1 MKRTLPTLQRGCVTE
16 PGGRRE
22 ALRLLAVLGIGAGAE
37 TAMAQDATRTEP
49 RSYKVL
55 FENDK
60 VRVLEYVSRP
70 GIGVCGTGKHSHPDH
85 VTVTLT
91 PAKVK
96 LTTADGK
103 VQVHALPAGSTF
115 WEPASTHAAE
125 NVGGSGSR
133 MVLVEIKDKDWK
145 PATG

>member
-1 MKRTLPTLQRGCVTE
+1 MKTTMRCDCKPA
-16 PGGRRE
+16 PGSRRE
-22 ALRLLAVLGIGAGAE
+22 ALMLLAALGIGTDAAQ
-37 TAMAQDATRTEP
+37 AQDATRMEP
-49 RSYKVL
+49 RSYKLL

-70 GIGVCGTGKHSHPDH
+70 GIGVCGAGKHSHPDH

-103 VQVHALPAGSTF
+103 VQVKEIAAGTAF
-115 WEPASTHAAE
+115 WDPASTHSAE
-125 NVGGSGSR
+125 NIGGSGSR
-133 MVLVEIKDKDWK
+133 MVLVEVKDKDWK

>member
-1 MKRTLPTLQRGCVTE
+1 MKKSMRCPCDAA
-16 PGGRRE
+16 PGNRRE
-22 ALRLLAVLGIGAGAE
+22 ALLFLAALGVGTEAAQ
-37 TAMAQDATRTEP
+37 AQDAARMEP

-55 FENDK
+55 FENAK

-103 VQVHALPAGSTF
+103 VQVNQIPAGAAF
-115 WEPASTHAAE
+115 WDPASTHSAE
-125 NVGGSGSR
+125 NIGGSGSR
-133 MVLVEIKDKDWK
+133 MVLIEIKDRDWK

>member
-1 MKRTLPTLQRGCVTE
+1 MKKTLQCDCGDA
-16 PGGRRE
+16 PASRRD
-22 ALRLLAVLGIGAGAE
+22 ALMLLAALGLGSSAAR
-37 TAMAQDATRTEP
+37 AQDATKTEP

-70 GIGVCGTGKHSHPDH
+70 GIGVCGTGRHSHPDH

-103 VQVHALPAGSTF
+103 VQVNSIPAGSAF
-115 WEPASTHAAE
+115 WDPASTHSAE
-125 NVGGSGSR
+125 NIGGSGSR
-133 MVLVEIKDKDWK
+133 MVLIEVKDKDWK

>member
-1 MKRTLPTLQRGCVTE
+1 MKKSMQCHCDAA
-16 PGGRRE
+16 PGKRRE
-22 ALRLLAVLGIGAGAE
+22 ALLFLAALGVGTEAAQ
-37 TAMAQDATRTEP
+37 AQDAARMEP

-55 FENDK
+55 FENAK

-96 LTTADGK
+96 LTTEDGK
-103 VQVHALPAGSTF
+103 VQVHQVPAGAAF
-115 WEPASTHAAE
+115 WDPASTHSAE
-125 NVGGSGSR
+125 NIGGSGAR
-133 MVLVEIKDKDWK
+133 MVLIEIKDKDWR

>member
-1 MKRTLPTLQRGCVTE
+1 MKKSEQFDFSVV
-16 PGGRRE
+16 PGSRRE
-22 ALRLLAVLGIGAGAE
+22 ALIWLAALGIGAE
-37 TAMAQDATRTEP
+37 STLTLAQDAAKTEP

-55 FENDK
+55 FENEK
-60 VRVLEYVSRP
+60 VRVLQYVSRP

-96 LTTADGK
+96 LTTEDGK
-103 VQVHALPAGSTF
+103 VQINEIPAGAAF
-115 WEPASTHAAE
+115 WETASTHSAE
-125 NVGGSGSR
+125 NIGGSGSR
-133 MVLVEIKDKDWK
+133 MVLIEIKDKGWK

>member
-1 MKRTLPTLQRGCVTE
+1 MKTTMRCDCCAE
-16 PGGRRE
+16 PGSRRE
-22 ALRLLAVLGIGAGAE
+22 LLMWLAALGAGSPA
-37 TAMAQDATRTEP
+37 ALAQDAAKMEP

-55 FENDK
+55 FENAK

-70 GIGVCGTGKHSHPDH
+70 GLGVCGIGKHSHPDH

-96 LTTADGK
+96 LTMADGK
-103 VQVHALPAGSTF
+103 VQVNQVPAGAAF
-115 WEPASTHAAE
+115 WDPASTHSAE
-125 NVGGSGSR
+125 NIGGSGSR
-133 MVLVEIKDKDWK
+133 MVLIEVKDKDWK

>member
-1 MKRTLPTLQRGCVTE
+1 MKKNLQCECGDASA
-16 PGGRRE
+16 GRRD
-22 ALRLLAVLGIGAGAE
+22 ALKLLAVLGIGSSSAAL
-37 TAMAQDATRTEP
+37 AQDATKMEP
-49 RSYKVL
+49 RSYKLL

-60 VRVLEYVSRP
+60 VRVLEYESRP
-70 GIGVCGTGKHSHPDH
+70 GIGVCGKGRHSHPDH

-103 VQVHALPAGSTF
+103 VQVNSIPAGSAF
-115 WEPASTHAAE
+115 WEPASTHSAE
-125 NVGGSGSR
+125 NIGGSASR

-145 PATG
+145 PATE

>member
-1 MKRTLPTLQRGCVTE
+1 MKKTMRCACDPQ
-16 PGGRRE
+16 PGTRRD
-22 ALRLLAVLGIGAGAE
+22 ALLLLAALGLGSEGAR
-37 TAMAQDATRTEP
+37 AQDAARMEP

-60 VRVLEYVSRP
+60 VRVLEYISRP
-70 GIGVCGTGKHSHPDH
+70 GLGVCGIGRHSHPDH

-96 LTTADGK
+96 LTTESGK
-103 VQVHALPAGSTF
+103 VQLREIPAGVAF
-115 WEPASTHAAE
+115 WDPASTHAAE
-125 NVGGSGSR
+125 NIGGSGSR

>member
-1 MKRTLPTLQRGCVTE
+1 MMKEMISCDCGAALP
-16 PGGRRE
+16 GRRD
-22 ALRLLAVLGIGAGAE
+22 ALVWLAALGVGAE
-37 TAMAQDATRTEP
+37 AALAQDASRIEP

-55 FENDK
+55 FENEK

-70 GIGVCGTGKHSHPDH
+70 GLGVCGTGRHSHPDH

-96 LTTADGK
+96 LTTEDGK
-103 VQVHALPAGSTF
+103 AQVVAIPAGAAF
-115 WEPASTHAAE
+115 WEPASTHSAE
-125 NVGGSGSR
+125 NIGGSGAR

-145 PATG
+145 PASG

>member
-1 MKRTLPTLQRGCVTE
+1 MKTTMRCDCGAA
-16 PGGRRE
+16 PGSRRE
-22 ALRLLAVLGIGAGAE
+22 ALLLLAALGLSSPAARS
-37 TAMAQDATRTEP
+37 QDAARMEP

-70 GIGVCGTGKHSHPDH
+70 GIGVCGTGRHSHPDH

-103 VQVHALPAGSTF
+103 VQVNSIPAGSAF
-115 WEPASTHAAE
+115 WDPASTHSAE
-125 NVGGSGSR
+125 NIGGSGSR
-133 MVLVEIKDKDWK
+133 MVLIEIKDKDWK
-145 PATG
+145 PASG